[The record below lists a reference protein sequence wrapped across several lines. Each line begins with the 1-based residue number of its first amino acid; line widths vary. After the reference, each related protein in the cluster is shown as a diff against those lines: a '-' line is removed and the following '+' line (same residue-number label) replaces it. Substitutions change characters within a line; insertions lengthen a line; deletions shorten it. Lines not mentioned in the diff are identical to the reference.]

1 MSNLTQAILVTIGVA
16 VGSAAGTYTTATIL
30 IPEMGIVAPT
40 AATLADGQQSPSRND
55 SAGNDLILSP
65 ADYLAAAEACR
76 GVDPSIGVANA
87 TEQLATARATSN
99 ALLRKAVEAA
109 GLDPKTCAKR

>member
-1 MSNLTQAILVTIGVA
+1 LSNLTQAILVTIGVA

-30 IPEMGIVAPT
+30 IPEGVIAPAVT
-40 AATLADGQQSPSRND
+40 MPAEGQQTASQND
-55 SAGNDLILSP
+55 VADNDLILSP

-87 TEQLATARATSN
+87 TEQLATARATAN
-99 ALLRKAVEAA
+99 ELLRKAVEAA
-109 GLDPKTCAKR
+109 GLDPKNCAKR